1 MFMTF
6 RTEFLISTANYQ
18 FNSVEELVQLIDES
32 QDIALYA
39 VIERAR
45 GRGLVDSVEAEL
57 VDSSHL
63 RVIVTW
69 PEELAFLRLLANSQF
84 LRIKSWIDSIGWHTE
99 LVSKG

>member
-1 MFMTF
+1 MTYQ
-6 RTEFLISTANYQ
+6 TEFLINTGNYK
-18 FNSVEELVQLIDES
+18 FNSVEELVQIIDEA

-45 GRGLVDSVEAEL
+45 GRGLVESVEAEL

-69 PEELAFLRLLANSQF
+69 PDELDFLRMLANSQF
-84 LRIKSWIDSIGWHTE
+84 LRIKSWIDSIGWTTTF
-99 LVSKG
+99 VSKG